1 MPTGTGVSYQPGVN
15 GNLTGWVTISVPT
28 APSVASVLPK
38 SGPLGCG
45 RQVTVTGSHLN
56 GATAVTFGGIP
67 ATNVVVVSDTTLTAR
82 TPAHGAGTVDVLVTT
97 AVDTSAAVAAARY
110 SYVRAP
116 VITSVS
122 PRRGPTAG
130 GKTVTVLGSNLKGA
144 TRVKF
149 GAKSGKLLTGVGH
162 QDHGARSGARGGQG
176 RRPRHHARR
185 HQRQGQAGP
194 LHLSLTGAGL
204 PSMDAAR
211 TDDGPDRH
219 GDPGLVLR
227 RCATRGGGSGEP
239 LGLGRARHA
248 IAVRTRVR
256 R

>member
-28 APSVASVLPK
+28 APSVASVRPVRA
-38 SGPLGCG
+38 PG
-45 RQVTVTGSHLN
+45 RRAQSDHHWQSPQQHHGGHLR
-56 GATAVTFGGIP
+56 GTP

-97 AVDTSAAVAAARY
+97 SVDTSAAVAAARY

-149 GAKSGKLLTGVGH
+149 GTKSGKLLTVSATKVTVRAPAHAAGKV
-162 QDHGARSGARGGQG
+162 DIRVTTPGGTSAKVKG
-176 RRPRHHARR
+176 
-185 HQRQGQAGP
+185 
-194 LHLSLTGAGL
+194 
-204 PSMDAAR
+204 
-211 TDDGPDRH
+211 DRFTY
-219 GDPGLVLR
+219 
-227 RCATRGGGSGEP
+227 C
-239 LGLGRARHA
+239 
-248 IAVRTRVR
+248 
-256 R
+256 